1 MSSIGSSSDR
11 DFEFNERDFRRV
23 CELIHARAG
32 IALAPAKRDM
42 VYGRLSRRLRAL
54 GLRTFKD
61 YLDQLEQRGG
71 DEWQAFTN
79 ALTTNL
85 TSFFREPHH
94 FEKLREELL
103 RRAPR
108 APLKLW
114 SCAAST
120 GEEPYSMAITACE
133 AFGTLTPPVRIVAT
147 DVDTQVLATAS
158 QGVYAIDR
166 VAGLDPALKR
176 RYFQR
181 GSGPNEGKC
190 RVIPALNA
198 LIEFR
203 QLNLLSPRYDVG
215 GPFDALFC
223 RNVMIYFD
231 KPTQRDILSRL
242 IEHMG
247 DDGLLYTGHSE
258 NYLHAADLI
267 QPCGR
272 TLYRRSRRSGA

>member
-1 MSSIGSSSDR
+1 MSSMDHSQR
-11 DFEFNERDFRRV
+11 DFEFNDRDFRRV

-32 IALAPAKRDM
+32 ISLAPAKRDM

-54 GLRTFKD
+54 GIRSFNT
-61 YLDQLEQRGG
+61 YLDRLESGG
-71 DEWQAFTN
+71 GEEWQAFTN

-85 TSFFREPHH
+85 TAFFREPHH
-94 FEKLREELL
+94 FKTLEEEL
-103 RRAPR
+103 RNRAGR

-133 AFGTLTPPVRIVAT
+133 VFGSDTPPVRILAT
-147 DVDTQVLATAS
+147 DVDTQVLQTAADGIYS
-158 QGVYAIDR
+158 LDR
-166 VAGLDPALKR
+166 IGDLDPVLKR

-190 RVIPALNA
+190 KVKPSLRA
-198 LIEFR
+198 LIDFR
-203 QLNLLSPRYDVG
+203 PLNLLAPRYPVD

-231 KPTQRDILSRL
+231 KPTQHAILSRL
-242 IEHMG
+242 VEHMG

-272 TLYRRSRRSGA
+272 TLYRRASGARA